1 MEWQASPSSVTRPAL
16 QRSIGGRTISAHLKG
31 TRDVAD
37 ERCTSSCHPAKS
49 AASSSVV
56 PRALQDS
63 TCQSE
68 RSSAPTKF
76 ITLPARS
83 G

>member
-1 MEWQASPSSVTRPAL
+1 MEWQASPSSVTRPTL
-16 QRSIGGRTISAHLKG
+16 QRSIGGRVISAHLYG
-31 TRDVAD
+31 TGMLRISAW
-37 ERCTSSCHPAKS
+37 TSSCQPSKS

-63 TCQSE
+63 TCQSL